1 MDDIMHVERHGHVFE
16 MRLDRPKANA
26 IDAATSQETYFTDAA
41 SYTTSTTDLE
51 TVGFNSSSN
60 VTMGAIVADATGYC
74 MLATASGGSQ
84 TWVYDSGDVFSLDA
98 GGTDVATTVTG
109 VTEAAFE
116 TENASLTALTTDMT
130 ISYRTGATTS
140 GISYFITGT

>member
-1 MDDIMHVERHGHVFE
+1 MRTTTAPAAPATKDSTKDKGFTLIELLVVVIIIGILAAVAVPVFLNQRE
-16 MRLDRPKANA
+16 KAADSAAKSDLRN
-26 IDAATSQETYFTDAA
+26 AATSQETYFTDAA

-84 TWVYDSGDVFSLDA
+84 TWVYDSNNGGLQAA
-98 GGTDVATTVTG
+98 GV
-109 VTEAAFE
+109 E
-116 TENASLTALTTDMT
+116 TC
-130 ISYRTGATTS
+130 
-140 GISYFITGT
+140 